1 MPPERLCLTPR
12 PAAGRDQG
20 DASGW
25 SIYAKMMGT
34 AVPED
39 QEHIASAVSPKLRQ
53 RFQNFSWLRLSD

>member
-1 MPPERLCLTPR
+1 MPHERLCSAPR
-12 PAAGRDQG
+12 PVAGREEG
-20 DASGW
+20 DASGG

-53 RFQNFSWLRLSD
+53 RFQNFSWLRRSD